1 MMKKSINSA
10 VLLAFTVTVGYAG
23 GHISVPTPAPVEPKS
38 VMPKKEVII
47 VKDTHVK
54 YDGFY
59 LGGALAYMQMNEALL
74 ASGHALTLSAG
85 YYFNKYFG
93 LEGRY
98 TRTLTDINI
107 DSGVNRA
114 SIGDTMSN
122 LGLYFKP
129 MYNLTTG
136 FSLYGLAG
144 YGKSTYEKSGVE
156 YSETGAQWGL
166 GAKYELA
173 NGVGLFFDYMDLS
186 NGDSYDG
193 LVADDILFNAMNV
206 GATYTF

>member
-1 MMKKSINSA
+1 MKKIMNTALFISTAST
-10 VLLAFTVTVGYAG
+10 LLSAG
-23 GHISVPTPAPVEPKS
+23 GQIAAPVEPES
-38 VMPKKEVII
+38 TIPNKEI
-47 VKDTHVK
+47 VKVSDADNIK

-59 LGGALAYMQMNEALL
+59 AGGALSYMQMNEGVLSTA
-74 ASGHALTLSAG
+74 HALTLVGG

-98 TRTLTDINI
+98 TRTITDMDV
-107 DSGVNRA
+107 DSGTKVTSAN
-114 SIGDTMSN
+114 DVMSN

-136 FSLYGLAG
+136 FSIYGLAG
-144 YGKSTYEKSGVE
+144 YGKSTYEKAGKE
-156 YSETGAQWGL
+156 YSETGVQWGL

-173 NGVGLFFDYMDLS
+173 NGVGLFFDYMTLYDDD
-186 NGDSYDG
+186 NFDG
-193 LVADDILFNAMNV
+193 LVAEDILFNAMNV